1 MMNKKTRKTA
11 FFYLT
16 TGIVCVL
23 IIGTTIYL
31 NLSKKHKSIKQ
42 ITITNCDPSIN
53 ATAPITPQKKLNDQN
68 DIQLQHAQANGLK
81 KLFETDEDFE
91 SQIDSLTQNFI
102 LVEVTD
108 NKFYQLKNLTHS
120 MPYLVPEAL
129 DLLNEIGYR
138 FQERLSEK
146 KYKNYRL
153 RITSLLRTIDSQTKL
168 SRRNFNAAEH
178 SAHLYGTTFDIS
190 YKDFYNSDN
199 DSIESSYEG
208 VITLNAVLLEMRQ
221 ECKLLA
227 VRERKQACFHI
238 TVVACKP
245 TEE

>member
-1 MMNKKTRKTA
+1 MTRKKSRKTA
-11 FFYLT
+11 LFYFT
-16 TGIVCVL
+16 TGIICIL
-23 IIGTTIYL
+23 IIGTTISL
-31 NLSKKHKSIKQ
+31 NFSKKHKTIKQ
-42 ITITNCDPSIN
+42 IIITNCDPAKN
-53 ATAPITPQKKLNDQN
+53 ATAPITPQRKLNDQN

-81 KLFETDEDFE
+81 KLFETDEEFE
-91 SQIDSLTQNFI
+91 SQIDSLSENYT

-138 FQERLSEK
+138 FQERLREK
-146 KYKNYRL
+146 NYKNFRL
-153 RITSLLRTIDSQTKL
+153 RITSLLRTIDSQSKL

-208 VITLNAVLLEMRQ
+208 VKTLTEVLLEMRQ

-245 TEE
+245 SEE